1 MPYFQMWRE
10 AWQDVDR
17 AFKRM
22 EHLSKML
29 NIASTQMIPKVH
41 DRLAVVGRK
50 IKKFDPML
58 EQWENGGLVKQT
70 VIEKVVE
77 KIVEVP
83 VAGDAKTPQRKKQ
96 KPHKVVDYE
105 MYQQVQQL
113 TAEGLGISRIGKVLG
128 ISKQTVSDTRKMP
141 PERVEHLRRV
151 HEGLPSIYQ
160 SSGKRSATL
169 LSKEE
174 IQKILNV
181 LEHTPDISRA
191 RLSLLTGISEYR
203 ITKYF
208 TMSDAERVALLEAV
222 GIDVSVGMSVDTTP
236 RRRGRKPR
244 GTYIPSD
251 ALPDVHGE
259 DDDG

>member
-41 DRLAVVGRK
+41 DRLAVVERK

-105 MYQQVQQL
+105 IYQQVQQL

-128 ISKQTVSDTRKMP
+128 ISKQTVSNIRKMP
-141 PERVEHLRRV
+141 PERVERLRQL
-151 HEGLPSIYQ
+151 HESGVTEVPCRLPAPLT
-160 SSGKRSATL
+160 GETL
-169 LSKEE
+169 RQILD
-174 IQKILNV
+174 IQKN
-181 LEHTPDISRA
+181 TPGIPLS
-191 RLSLLTGISEYR
+191 RLSVLTGVSEYR
-203 ITKYF
+203 LKKYF
-208 TMSDAERVALLEAV
+208 ALSDAERVALLEAAD
-222 GIDVSVGMSVDTTP
+222 IDVSVGMSVDTTP

-251 ALPDVHGE
+251 ALPNVHGE